1 MSGDNGDV
9 LEEAEEDE
17 GTGTAI
23 LSPGAIMLKH
33 SVLSASDTDG
43 NCVLPIC
50 GNSGKRS
57 NSRLRRSSVQLGAVN
72 ESMPELNNLGDGTF
86 Y

>member
-1 MSGDNGDV
+1 MSGDNGDA

-23 LSPGAIMLKH
+23 LSPGAVMLKDSAL
-33 SVLSASDTDG
+33 SVSDIDG
-43 NCVLPIC
+43 NGVVPIC

-57 NSRLRRSSVQLGAVN
+57 NSRLRRSSFKCQIRRCQRVCQN
-72 ESMPELNNLGDGTF
+72 
-86 Y
+86 